1 LSLDTKGFISQITFV
16 ISQMLKQLFILLLLL
31 TGGFMAM
38 AQSCECYDEL
48 RFAKQKIEKNYAGFN
63 DKVEESNLGNY
74 TAHSD
79 AMLERAM
86 TIEDPYA
93 CASLIRKWLAYF
105 KDGHI
110 QLNYDRPNL
119 RDLSDEAIRETFAYT
134 QSAPKW
140 TEKKVRK
147 YLIKNTLHPIEGIWQ
162 NASGSYRTAI
172 IKSPS
177 ANSAS
182 DFIGVVLKADSVYWM
197 PGNIK
202 VQINSTSEG
211 LLAEYYYRDHH
222 PELVE
227 VKLHGDEIVEFV
239 GLSQWKKQY
248 PEAINPTEM
257 RIDPD
262 YFSKN
267 NQAIKPSFSRLD
279 KQTALLTL
287 PSFGGQHAIVIDSL
301 INTHM
306 ADITSSE
313 NLIIDL
319 RGNPGGSDF
328 CYAPIIPILYTHPIF
343 TDGVSIYASEDNIR
357 SWEVLLE
364 DPKFSPAIRVRI
376 KELVNKMKSNLHGHV
391 EVPGEEVRHDTIFA
405 NPAKIGII
413 VDKSCASSTEQFI
426 LAAKQS
432 DKVTVFGE
440 STAGVLDYANMRSV
454 EMKEMPYKLFYATS
468 KSNRLPE
475 NPIDGLG
482 ISPDIEL
489 SDTTDWIAEVR
500 HRLKKLD

>member
-1 LSLDTKGFISQITFV
+1 MIIR
-16 ISQMLKQLFILLLLL
+16 ILKQLVILLLPL
-31 TGGFMAM
+31 TLVLEAD
-38 AQSCECYDEL
+38 AQACDCYDEL
-48 RFAKQKIEKNYAGFN
+48 IFAKEKIEHNYAGFN
-63 DKVEESNLGNY
+63 DKVNETNRAAYEEFL
-74 TAHSD
+74 D
-79 AMLERAM
+79 EIIKRAQSM
-86 TIEDPYA
+86 EDRYA
-93 CASLIRKWLAYF
+93 CAALIRKWLAYF

-110 QLNYDRPNL
+110 QLNHDRPNL
-119 RDLSDEAIRETFAYT
+119 RDLSEDAIRETFAST

-147 YLIKNTLHPIEGIWQ
+147 YLDKNTLHPIEGIWQ

-172 IKSPS
+172 IKSP
-177 ANSAS
+177 NTTSAS
-182 DFIGVVLKADSVYWM
+182 DFIGVVLKADSIYWM

-202 VQINSTSEG
+202 VEINSTNDG

-227 VKLHGDEIVEFV
+227 VKLYGDEIVEFV

-248 PEAINPTEM
+248 PEAIRRTEV
-257 RIDPD
+257 RVDPD

-267 NQAIKPSFSRLD
+267 NRTITPSFLRLD
-279 KQTALLTL
+279 DQTALLTL

-313 NLIIDL
+313 NLIVDL

-364 DPKFSPAIRVRI
+364 DPKFSPAIKVRI
-376 KELVNKMKSNLHGHV
+376 RELVDKMKSNLNGYV
-391 EVPGEEVRHDTIFA
+391 EVPGEEVRHDTIYA
-405 NPAKIGII
+405 NPQKIGII

-454 EMKEMPYKLFYATS
+454 DMKEIPYKLFYATS
-468 KSNRLPE
+468 KSNRLPDS
-475 NPIDGLG
+475 PIDQIG

-489 SDTTDWIAEVR
+489 SDTTDWVAEVR